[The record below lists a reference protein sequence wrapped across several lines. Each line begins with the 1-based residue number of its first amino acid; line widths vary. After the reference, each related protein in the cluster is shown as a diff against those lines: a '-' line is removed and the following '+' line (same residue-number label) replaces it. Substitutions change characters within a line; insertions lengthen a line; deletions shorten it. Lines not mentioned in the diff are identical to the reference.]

1 MEYTISSLTDKKT
14 SKIKLSDDIFALQ
27 PRTDILARMVN
38 YQLAKRRAGTHK
50 VKTRAEIARTGAK
63 LFRQKGTGRA
73 RAGSARVSQF
83 RGGGVAFG
91 PHNRDHAHKLPKKVR
106 ALALKMALS
115 SKITNG
121 QLVILDNFDLDA
133 PKTKTLKD
141 KLTNLSIHKALFIGD
156 ETIDNNF
163 GKALRNIPHMDILP
177 KQGINV
183 YDILRRDHLVLSK
196 AAVDYLEERLT

>member
-27 PRTDILARMVN
+27 PRADILVRMVN

-133 PKTKTLKD
+133 PKTKILKD

-156 ETIDNNF
+156 ETINDNF

>member
-27 PRTDILARMVN
+27 PRADILARMVN

-133 PKTKTLKD
+133 PKTKILKD

>member
-1 MEYTISSLTDKKT
+1 MEYTISSLIDKKT
-14 SKIKLSDDIFALQ
+14 SKIKLSDNIFALQ
-27 PRTDILARMVN
+27 PRADILARMVN
-38 YQLAKRRAGTHK
+38 YQLAKKRAGTHK

-115 SKITNG
+115 SKIING

-133 PKTKTLKD
+133 PKTKILKD

-156 ETIDNNF
+156 ETIDDNF